1 MQPLRKPLLQSIP
14 SVGVSAAVMLLGL
27 DSAPASAGTAAVSQ
41 ARPLDPLLRKD
52 NANQIAFLSQ
62 REALPERPIQPHFN
76 SDYADL
82 GSSAHAAMI
91 DQNDLRIAAIH
102 LSYR

>member
-1 MQPLRKPLLQSIP
+1 
-14 SVGVSAAVMLLGL
+14 MLLGL
-27 DSAPASAGTAAVSQ
+27 DRTPASAGTAAISQ
-41 ARPLDPLLRKD
+41 ARQLNQPLLKD
-52 NANQIAFLSQ
+52 NVKLISPLSQ
-62 REALPERPIQPHFN
+62 RGALPERPIQPQFN